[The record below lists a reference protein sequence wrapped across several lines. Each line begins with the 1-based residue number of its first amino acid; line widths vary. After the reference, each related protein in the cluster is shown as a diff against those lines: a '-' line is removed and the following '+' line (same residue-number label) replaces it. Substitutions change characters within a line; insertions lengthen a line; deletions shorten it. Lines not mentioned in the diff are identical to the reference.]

1 MTRDE
6 FMTKARAE
14 VATIFGRHENHIMN
28 LIAQAWAEGKKNA
41 EAEQICKTVQDAL
54 IIAQEHIAIP
64 PVQPVVYEPVPYWQ
78 QPGYKPPTITCNN
91 TNGDAQEGSR

>member
-6 FMTKARAE
+6 FMTKAKDEIDKAFSGQKNRM
-14 VATIFGRHENHIMN
+14 MN
-28 LIAQAWAEGKKNA
+28 LAEQAWAEGKKNA

-91 TNGDAQEGSR
+91 TNGDAQEGGR